1 MTSNTITVRLIQTGM
16 GTIVDREIP
25 AGTSLNAFCQSLNGW
40 APSDATHISVNGRS
54 ANMDDTLND
63 GDEIALSPARTKNA

>member
-54 ANMDDTLND
+54 ANMTDTLND